1 MLPQNIF
8 RPSFFDSNHSLSD
21 MWLIGFAHECGGQTS
36 RPYVT
41 IAWLIAD
48 NGGTGIATCETVRLD
63 TLLDGTSPYEIQKFP
78 DPVSSPFLESCLRS
92 VRHSKPM
99 RGHGSNP

>member
-1 MLPQNIF
+1 MLPLTLF

-21 MWLIGFAHECGGQTS
+21 RRPIGIALECGGQTFT
-36 RPYVT
+36 PYVT

-78 DPVSSPFLESCLRS
+78 DPVSPTFLESCLRS
-92 VRHSKPM
+92 VRHSKPLL
-99 RGHGSNP
+99 GHRSNP